1 MFTQTNISTPIH
13 TWIISPSL
21 THQGLYIFEHLII
34 EIKGMNLVYSRC
46 MNDIHFV
53 INIHHWYTLSRQC
66 QLQITKPRTL
76 FQILV
81 AQKIHQDT
89 YPDSKWHDARSIAH
103 ILINRRAI
111 TWSWPTMRPQAIVF
125 LSSSAT
131 AGLAMIFTAK
141 YILEA
146 CLKMRHA
153 PYKLAAYASHCS

>member
-1 MFTQTNISTPIH
+1 MCLTYKRLYLQQTNISTSIH

-89 YPDSKWHDARSIAH
+89 YPDGKWHDARSIAH

-111 TWSWPTMRPQAIVF
+111 TMILAYDETASNCFPFVLRYSRPGNDFHSQVYTWGVSQNETCP
-125 LSSSAT
+125 L
-131 AGLAMIFTAK
+131 
-141 YILEA
+141 
-146 CLKMRHA
+146 
-153 PYKLAAYASHCS
+153 